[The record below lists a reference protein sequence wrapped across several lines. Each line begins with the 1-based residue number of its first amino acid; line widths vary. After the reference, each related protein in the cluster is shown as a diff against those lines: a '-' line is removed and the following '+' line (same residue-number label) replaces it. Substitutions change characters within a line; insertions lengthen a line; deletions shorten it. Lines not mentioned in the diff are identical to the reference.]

1 MWRDAHDAYL
11 ESRILSAD
19 PMELVRLLTQ
29 GCTAAVKDARRH
41 LSAGV
46 IAERSRAITKAWE
59 ILTELIGS
67 LDHTRGG
74 EISVRLGQLYDYM
87 QRRLL
92 DANMQQADA
101 PLVEVL
107 GLLSTLSEAWDG
119 VKTEAPAALAAAP
132 SAWGQPLPVEPAA
145 ANTSHAWSF

>member
-1 MWRDAHDAYL
+1 
-11 ESRILSAD
+11 
-19 PMELVRLLTQ
+19 MELVRLLYQ
-29 GCTAAVKDARRH
+29 GCTAAVKDARRY
-41 LSAGV
+41 LAAGD

-59 ILTELIGS
+59 ILTELTGS
-67 LDHTRGG
+67 LDHTRAG
-74 EISVRLGQLYDYM
+74 ELSGRLAQLYDYM

-119 VKTEAPAALAAAP
+119 VKTEAPAAAAAATSP
-132 SAWGQPLPVEPAA
+132 WGQPLPVEPVGVGP
-145 ANTSHAWSF
+145 SHAWSF